1 MKRII
6 NILREQLDFSIE
18 EAKGAILA
26 AVVIIFSIIIYYS
39 FSLFTLNQHSEI
51 IIKENAH
58 TEIPEYKNQEYEYQ
72 SRKYDF
78 KNFDKNN
85 AYSKGEKFSF
95 DPNTASE
102 GDFKK
107 MGFPMYVANT
117 IIKYRSK
124 GGKFRYKEDLKKIYI
139 LKPEVYE
146 EFQPYILLPE
156 KNSLTQKDAEENLTI
171 KINTEEETPK
181 WTKKATASTISKFEL
196 NSADTTQLMRV
207 KGIGKVFANR
217 IIKYRDLLGGFNN
230 LNQISETYGIAPEA
244 VEELK
249 KYAFINSGVK
259 KIVINKADKIRHPYL
274 NYNQA
279 KVILEYR
286 KQHGDFKNINDL
298 KSIKI
303 LDENTLNKIEPY
315 LSF

>member
-26 AVVIIFSIIIYYS
+26 TLVIIFSIIIYYS
-39 FSLFTLNQHSEI
+39 FSIFTLEKHSEI

-58 TEIPEYKNQEYEYQ
+58 TEIPE
-72 SRKYDF
+72 F
-78 KNFDKNN
+78 KNREFEFQERNNEFRNYDKND
-85 AYSKGEKFSF
+85 AFTKGVKFSF

-102 GDFKK
+102 VDFKK
-107 MGFPMYVANT
+107 MGFPMYVAKT

-124 GGKFRYKEDLKKIYI
+124 GGKFKFKEDLKKIYI

-156 KNSLTQKDAEENLTI
+156 KNNQSSPDPDEKLYVKNETTAEP
-171 KINTEEETPK
+171 PK
-181 WTKKATASTISKFEL
+181 WAKKTAELSKFDI
-196 NSADTTQLMRV
+196 NSADTTQLMRA

-230 LNQISETYGIAPEA
+230 LSQISETYGIAPEA

-249 KYAFINSGVK
+249 KYALINSGVK
-259 KIVINKADKIRHPYL
+259 KIFINKADKIRHPYL

-298 KSIKI
+298 SSIKI
-303 LDENTLNKIEPY
+303 LDENTLKKIEPY

>member
-51 IIKENAH
+51 IIRENAH
-58 TEIPEYKNQEYEYQ
+58 TEIPEYKSQEYEYQ

-85 AYSKGEKFSF
+85 SYSKGEKFSF

-102 GDFKK
+102 VDFKK

-181 WTKKATASTISKFEL
+181 WTKKATPSTISKFEL

-259 KIVINKADKIRHPYL
+259 KIVINKAEKIRHPYL

>member
-51 IIKENAH
+51 IIRENAH
-58 TEIPEYKNQEYEYQ
+58 TEIPEYKSQEYEYQ

-85 AYSKGEKFSF
+85 SYSKGEKFSF

-102 GDFKK
+102 VDFKK

-171 KINTEEETPK
+171 KINTEEET
-181 WTKKATASTISKFEL
+181 
-196 NSADTTQLMRV
+196 
-207 KGIGKVFANR
+207 
-217 IIKYRDLLGGFNN
+217 
-230 LNQISETYGIAPEA
+230 
-244 VEELK
+244 
-249 KYAFINSGVK
+249 
-259 KIVINKADKIRHPYL
+259 
-274 NYNQA
+274 
-279 KVILEYR
+279 R
-286 KQHGDFKNINDL
+286 K
-298 KSIKI
+298 
-303 LDENTLNKIEPY
+303 
-315 LSF
+315 